1 MSFPFYDAGIL
12 EQVFSIWYL
21 AVCGDRSLKYEP
33 SGYEYD
39 ALEKSRI
46 RESIDEYQ
54 VLNTKYRR

>member
-1 MSFPFYDAGIL
+1 MSFPFDEAGIL

-21 AVCGDRSLKYEP
+21 AVCSDRSLKYEP

-46 RESIDEYQ
+46 RESIDQYQ